1 MIPLLIYQ
9 VSLFHL
15 CVSVDFILPEIM
27 SPSVM
32 SCVMVY
38 VTHDV
43 STAGNAKKGEKQ
55 EKKTKM

>member
-1 MIPLLIYQ
+1 
-9 VSLFHL
+9 
-15 CVSVDFILPEIM
+15 M

-38 VTHDV
+38 VPHDV